1 MQFDTTLSQSL
12 VQPQNGLL
20 EEDGSGLP
28 FIKSS
33 AWKVNKTGLFGWFP
47 WKISRA
53 AERLKTLV
61 IYHLQEKIGPRF
73 RQMVYANFRNGKFRP
88 GIALTNCTNKFHL
101 PENNLDGLKLVSK
114 MALKKRDF
122 SFGIFRPEKTSLPF
136 FVNGK
141 QALNLVYADEMF
153 QTEIFRS
160 VSGFPSR
167 FFGKWN

>member
-28 FIKSS
+28 LIKSS

-101 PENNLDGLKLVSK
+101 PEKNLEGLKLVSK
-114 MALKKRDF
+114 MALKKRD
-122 SFGIFRPEKTSLPF
+122 SNFRLEYSVRKNKPTF
-136 FVNGK
+136 F
-141 QALNLVYADEMF
+141 L
-153 QTEIFRS
+153 
-160 VSGFPSR
+160 
-167 FFGKWN
+167 